1 MPSVI
6 PPRASRTLR
15 VLFPLWLGLASVA
28 QAQSRPDAA
37 STPPPQPV
45 SDAPIASETA
55 PAQPAPSAPTEKAPA
70 EKEKAPASVT
80 AEPGKGIV
88 VKAADGRFSF
98 GVRGRLQLRS
108 TFVHVGDSDT
118 SETQIRTVRLS
129 MAGNVLSPD
138 IKYTIQLA
146 FGGNDF
152 DAGSSSPIF
161 DAYVDYTRIRDLN
174 IRVGQFFVP
183 FDRARTI
190 REFALQFV
198 DRQLAV
204 RELNLD
210 RDVGVMI
217 SSSNLFGLSDLLSYQ
232 FFLGGGDGRNRFTAY
247 AAGPITTLRLT
258 VRPFGAFDDDQESD
272 LTRSDKPRLAV
283 GVAGAYNYRTS
294 RAQSTI
300 GTAFTTGTA
309 NYTHLA
315 ADAVFKYRG
324 FSLLAEGLWRKANT
338 DVLER
343 ETNGTVTREPTRSG
357 HGYFVQA
364 GYLVN
369 KELEVTARWD
379 KLFSRGPTDPQ
390 LVQLVRTQ
398 GKQLGGGLNLYLN
411 GHAFKVQSDYFYIFG
426 SSGVDPRHQV
436 RLQLDASF

>member
-1 MPSVI
+1 MSSVI
-6 PPRASRTLR
+6 PSRASRAVNVFFL
-15 VLFPLWLGLASVA
+15 LWLGLGSVA
-28 QAQSRPDAA
+28 QAQTATDSA
-37 STPPPQPV
+37 STPPPQP
-45 SDAPIASETA
+45 SGSARACRARSRATC
-55 PAQPAPSAPTEKAPA
+55 PAQPTPSAPPEKA
-70 EKEKAPASVT
+70 APPSVT

-88 VKAADGRFSF
+88 VKAADGRYSF
-98 GVRGRLQLRS
+98 GVRARIQLRS
-108 TFVHVGDSDT
+108 TYVHFGDSDT
-118 SETQIRTVRLS
+118 SETQVRTLRLS
-129 MAGNVLSPD
+129 VAGNVLSPD
-138 IKYTIQLA
+138 IKYTVQLA

-152 DAGSSSPIF
+152 ETGSSSPIF
-161 DAYVDYTRIRDLN
+161 DAYVDYTRFRDLN
-174 IRVGQFFVP
+174 VRVGQFFVP

-210 RDVGVMI
+210 RDIGVMI
-217 SSSNLFGLSDLLSYQ
+217 SSSNLFGLSDVLSYQ
-232 FFLGGGDGRNRFTAY
+232 LFLGGGDGKNRFTAY
-247 AAGPITTLRLT
+247 SAGPITTLRLT

-272 LTRSDKPRLAV
+272 LTRADKPRLAV

-294 RAQSTI
+294 RAQSTF
-300 GTAFTTGTA
+300 GTAYANGTA

-324 FSLLAEGLWRKANT
+324 FSLLAEGLWRKANV
-338 DVLER
+338 DVLEK
-343 ETNGTVTREPTRSG
+343 TVNGTVTREPTRSG

-364 GYLVN
+364 GYLLN

-379 KLFSRGPTDPQ
+379 KLFSRGPTDPA
-390 LVQLVRTQ
+390 LVTLVRTQ

-411 GHAFKVQSDYFYIFG
+411 GHAFKVQGDYFYIFG
-426 SSGVDPRHQV
+426 SSGVDARHQA

>member
-1 MPSVI
+1 M
-6 PPRASRTLR
+6 RNA
-15 VLFPLWLGLASVA
+15 LFLLWLGFTSIA
-28 QAQSRPDAA
+28 QAQSSPAA
-37 STPPPQPV
+37 ANTPPPP
-45 SDAPIASETA
+45 
-55 PAQPAPSAPTEKAPA
+55 PAAPAPSASPEKAPS
-70 EKEKAPASVT
+70 APPTVT

-88 VKAADGRFSF
+88 VKAADGRYSF
-98 GVRGRLQLRS
+98 GVRARIQLRS
-108 TFVHVGDSDT
+108 SFVHFGDSDT
-118 SETQIRTVRLS
+118 SETQVRTVRLIV
-129 MAGNVLSPD
+129 AGHVLSPD
-138 IKYTIQLA
+138 IRYTVQLA

-152 DAGSSSPIF
+152 DTGSSSPIF
-161 DAYVDYTRIRDLN
+161 DAYVDYTRFRDVN

-210 RDVGVMI
+210 RDVGVML
-217 SSSNLFGLSDLLSYQ
+217 SSSNLFGLSELLSYN

-247 AAGPITTLRLT
+247 AAGPITSLRFT
-258 VRPFGAFDDDQESD
+258 VRPFGAFDDDQEAD

-300 GTAFTTGTA
+300 GTAFTVGHV

-324 FSLLAEGLWRKANT
+324 FSLLTEALWRKANT
-338 DVLER
+338 DAIER
-343 ETNGTVTREPTRSG
+343 EAPNGTLTREPTRSG

-364 GYLVN
+364 GYMVN

-426 SSGVDPRHQV
+426 SPDGDPRHHV

>member
-1 MPSVI
+1 M
-6 PPRASRTLR
+6 RNA
-15 VLFPLWLGLASVA
+15 LFLLWLGFTSIA
-28 QAQSRPDAA
+28 QAQSSPAA
-37 STPPPQPV
+37 ANTPPPP
-45 SDAPIASETA
+45 
-55 PAQPAPSAPTEKAPA
+55 PAAPAPSAPPEKAPS
-70 EKEKAPASVT
+70 APPTVT

-88 VKAADGRFSF
+88 VKAADGRYSF
-98 GVRGRLQLRS
+98 GVRARIQLRS
-108 TFVHVGDSDT
+108 SFVHFGDSDT
-118 SETQIRTVRLS
+118 SETQVRTVRLIV
-129 MAGNVLSPD
+129 AGHVLSPD
-138 IKYTIQLA
+138 IRYTVQLA

-152 DAGSSSPIF
+152 DTGSSSPIF
-161 DAYVDYTRIRDLN
+161 DAYVDYTRFRDVN

-210 RDVGVMI
+210 RDVGVML
-217 SSSNLFGLSDLLSYQ
+217 SSSNLFGLSELLSYN

-247 AAGPITTLRLT
+247 AAGPITSLRFT
-258 VRPFGAFDDDQESD
+258 VRPFGAFDDDQEAD

-300 GTAFTTGTA
+300 GTAFTVGHV

-324 FSLLAEGLWRKANT
+324 FSLLTEALWRKANT
-338 DVLER
+338 DVIER
-343 ETNGTVTREPTRSG
+343 EAANGTLTREPTRSG

-364 GYLVN
+364 GYMVN

-426 SSGVDPRHQV
+426 SPDGDPRHQV